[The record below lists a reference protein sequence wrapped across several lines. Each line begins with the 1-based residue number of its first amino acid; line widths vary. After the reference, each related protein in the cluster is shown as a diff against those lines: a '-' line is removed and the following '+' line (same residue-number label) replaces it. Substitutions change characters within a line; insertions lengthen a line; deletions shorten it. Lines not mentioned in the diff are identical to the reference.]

1 MHRAALHSLGIDSK
15 NCNRSRIAI
24 ADSKIVYLRSKNQ
37 IFFFSFN
44 EDIIIFRRGGNLPK
58 IMLIYRWRTV
68 YLRKRRF
75 NLITNENISTT
86 RNVLYV
92 RGMEN
97 VILRVVRVI
106 KTLVLDG
113 LSGFTWWN
121 LFPEKKC
128 RPFLERKKKKKLR
141 FKRFDRSCYQEQE
154 NFFSASVYEVTNAWN
169 IDSIDSN
176 VSSLGLL

>member
-113 LSGFTWWN
+113 LSGFTW
-121 LFPEKKC
+121 
-128 RPFLERKKKKKLR
+128 
-141 FKRFDRSCYQEQE
+141 
-154 NFFSASVYEVTNAWN
+154 
-169 IDSIDSN
+169 
-176 VSSLGLL
+176 

>member
-1 MHRAALHSLGIDSK
+1 MHRAALHSLRIDSK
-15 NCNRSRIAI
+15 NCNRSQIAI

-37 IFFFSFN
+37 IFVFSFN

-113 LSGFTWWN
+113 LSGFTW
-121 LFPEKKC
+121 
-128 RPFLERKKKKKLR
+128 
-141 FKRFDRSCYQEQE
+141 
-154 NFFSASVYEVTNAWN
+154 
-169 IDSIDSN
+169 
-176 VSSLGLL
+176 